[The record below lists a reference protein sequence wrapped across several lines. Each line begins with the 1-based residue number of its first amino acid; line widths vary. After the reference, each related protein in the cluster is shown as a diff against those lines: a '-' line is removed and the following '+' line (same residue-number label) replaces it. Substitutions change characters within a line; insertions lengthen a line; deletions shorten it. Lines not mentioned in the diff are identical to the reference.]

1 MKGNN
6 RALICL
12 ETFLWLPLPAVWV
25 PNMVYKVFQTWPSFL
40 FFTYTTCQLT
50 CIFTILWI
58 CTRTFLVPCLFL
70 ECTSLSTLCLAHF
83 LLSSKIQLRH
93 HLLQEMFPDSLPHHL
108 LGEGTA
114 HLASRGS
121 YPLSSIITFSIQ
133 QCLSLSKS
141 EFTFDLKLIFGI
153 RLHHFC
159 PDRKITMPKNKN
171 LYTAIS
177 KEPNK
182 THPNCF
188 VFTQI
193 EVIWIFGHHDGPSQD
208 YCPPLRPRPGERW
221 LWQTLP
227 LPATARSSRGG
238 EFPGS
243 VTETPSRQK

>member
-141 EFTFDLKLIFGI
+141 EFLPVRAHPVLLLLSNIRKGLEAGRLGVEVEPYLSARDRAGLPVKLPRADATKVRQVFGK
-153 RLHHFC
+153 RLYKILEISILPC
-159 PDRKITMPKNKN
+159 PG
-171 LYTAIS
+171 LS
-177 KEPNK
+177 QK
-182 THPNCF
+182 T
-188 VFTQI
+188 
-193 EVIWIFGHHDGPSQD
+193 
-208 YCPPLRPRPGERW
+208 PL
-221 LWQTLP
+221 T
-227 LPATARSSRGG
+227 S
-238 EFPGS
+238 
-243 VTETPSRQK
+243 